1 MDLKR
6 AIEKS
11 QFKAAALVKKL
22 KINKDSNELM
32 LIRELM
38 INNNMPEV
46 VEQLRV
52 FGDRYYNQ
60 YNLGESSDESME
72 MD

>member
-1 MDLKR
+1 MDLRR

-11 QFKAAALVKKL
+11 QFKAAALVQKL
-22 KINKDSNELM
+22 ITNKDSNESV

-38 INNNMPEV
+38 NKNNMGQV

-52 FGDRYYNQ
+52 FGDRYYNR
-60 YNLGESSDESME
+60 NSSGVF
-72 MD
+72 